1 MINKLNITIVLFLTL
16 FLGFEA
22 FSQSPTPIPTN
33 NAPEYIDVTIE
44 EVVTN
49 PKKYNE
55 KKVTLEGKV
64 KEYKYTTSSKGEP
77 FTLFKL
83 IDNDNNEVRVYY
95 EDKHLPFSKGD
106 QVRISGRYRK
116 HKKYL
121 FFKIK
126 NIIKARTA
134 QIL

>member
-1 MINKLNITIVLFLTL
+1 MIITLVLFLSL

-22 FSQSPTPIPTN
+22 FSQSPEPIPTIN
-33 NAPEYIDVTIE
+33 TAEYIDVTIE

-49 PKKYNE
+49 PKKYDE
-55 KKVTLEGKV
+55 KKVILEGEV

-83 IDNDNNEVRVYY
+83 IDSDNNEVRVYY
-95 EDKHLPFSKGD
+95 EDEHLPFSKGD
-106 QVRISGRYRK
+106 KVRIMGRYRK
-116 HKKYL
+116 HKRYL
-121 FFKIK
+121 LFKIK
-126 NIIKARTA
+126 NVIKARTA